1 MVITIHN
8 ITVYM
13 ERNGF
18 LDGIY
23 IIGEKYDFPGSQLL
37 LLKRVWFF
45 GQMQMFL
52 QEDQK
57 MMNKTR

>member
-8 ITVYM
+8 ITDLHGK
-13 ERNGF
+13 EWFSRWH
-18 LDGIY
+18 

>member
-8 ITVYM
+8 ITDLHGK
-13 ERNGF
+13 EWFSRRH
-18 LDGIY
+18 

-37 LLKRVWFF
+37 LLKRIQFS